1 MGGVKNA
8 KSKLNKTLMFII
20 QLLNQNNVNNWFIA
34 YGTLLG
40 IIRDDSCIDGDDDV
54 DIIIDKKYYD
64 IVKQL
69 LVEKK
74 FEIEYGRDINKSRNI
89 LKTKDNNNYCSVDF
103 YMASIDEKGNFD
115 DTWEKVKWS
124 ECYKENNK
132 LVEYMWNENV
142 LYLPFNYE
150 KKLINRYG
158 ENWRTPRKNYKGPLP
173 RKKLL

>member
-1 MGGVKNA
+1 MAGK
-8 KSKLNKTLMFII
+8 KFSKTILNNTLMFII
-20 QLLNQNNVNNWFIA
+20 KLLNDNNINNWFIA

-69 LVEKK
+69 LLENK
-74 FEIEYGRDINKSRNI
+74 FEIEYGRGINKSRNI

-103 YMASIDEKGNFD
+103 YMASTDDKGNFYD
-115 DTWEKVKWS
+115 SWEKVSWS
-124 ECYKENNK
+124 ECYNEKNELLK
-132 LVEYMWNENV
+132 HTWNENI

-158 ENWRTPRKNYKGPLP
+158 ANWKIPQKSKGITPRKKIL
-173 RKKLL
+173 